1 MKVILEE
8 IKTTGDLA
16 DALSKLPRNTKISP
30 FGSTICRLIYDEN
43 NKRAY
48 IDEDFSWSDEDDFK

>member
-16 DALSKLPRNTKISP
+16 DALYKLPKNTKIYP
-30 FGSTICRLIYDEN
+30 FGSTVCKLVYDET
-43 NKRAY
+43 NKMAY